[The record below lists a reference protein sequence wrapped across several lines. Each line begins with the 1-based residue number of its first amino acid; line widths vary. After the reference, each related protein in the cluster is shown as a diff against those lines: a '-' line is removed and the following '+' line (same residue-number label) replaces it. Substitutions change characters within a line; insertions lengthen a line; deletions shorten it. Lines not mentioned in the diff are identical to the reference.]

1 VDTSGP
7 FSHAGTLPQVRELP
21 IRRVPIRRAPMLR
34 AAAAAVT
41 TVTCWPAAA
50 DFRVTSASAV
60 AGEPRWPRACLEEH
74 WTLVG
79 PEYFLG

>member
-1 VDTSGP
+1 VATSGTS
-7 FSHAGTLPQVRELP
+7 SHAATLLHVRELLT
-21 IRRVPIRRAPMLR
+21 RRVPTPRAPMLR
-34 AAAAAVT
+34 AAASAVT

-50 DFRVTSASAV
+50 DFRVTSASGA
-60 AGEPRWPRACLEEH
+60 AGEPRWPRVCLEEH